1 MLSMERSNKM
11 SLPGRTKYC
20 MGKYGHEGEEIY
32 SAKEAARLQQ
42 AVFRQIMSN
51 NTGRKGGKKKGGK
64 RR

>member
-1 MLSMERSNKM
+1 MGLS
-11 SLPGRTKYC
+11 GRTKYC

-32 SAKEAARLQQ
+32 SSKEAARLQQ

-51 NTGRKGGKKKGGK
+51 NTGRKGGKKKGSK

>member
-1 MLSMERSNKM
+1 
-11 SLPGRTKYC
+11 

-51 NTGRKGGKKKGGK
+51 NAGRKGGKKKGGK